1 MQINSS
7 TENRHESNDVDT
19 ALCLHRTIT
28 CLYNINTQAQS
39 VCHRL
44 SWPHEVENQG
54 RTSEGHFKRNLSRA
68 PPQSFS
74 FPAKASPSLEW
85 TYGGLDFPPLN
96 LQAIEYYMHISWHKV
111 QQLQA
116 LTWLRT
122 KLKSLWLV
130 SVCKYEVDKCTKRTF
145 TYIVPLDQIT
155 HQIMMNFFLY
165 ILCTGAYALD
175 LFVSR
180 HSGMCKSHTINPS
193 AMFFFSLP
201 LSLRIEFDL
210 YIR

>member
-1 MQINSS
+1 MELTCHEAKGTALFRIDIRERIRSITLLCCQNTLTFVRHLSKDKLIPYKRIRFTILDSVVLMQINSS

-96 LQAIEYYMHISWHKV
+96 LQAIEYYMHIS
-111 QQLQA
+111 
-116 LTWLRT
+116 
-122 KLKSLWLV
+122 
-130 SVCKYEVDKCTKRTF
+130 
-145 TYIVPLDQIT
+145 
-155 HQIMMNFFLY
+155 
-165 ILCTGAYALD
+165 
-175 LFVSR
+175 
-180 HSGMCKSHTINPS
+180 
-193 AMFFFSLP
+193 
-201 LSLRIEFDL
+201 
-210 YIR
+210 